1 MIEAW
6 DQDVEQRLSSAV
18 KSKLAG
24 GEHFQQQ
31 EYKKAGEYYIQAL
44 KHLIPILRSTPEER
58 NIADGLMIACYS
70 NLAGGVFCGLFSL
83 VKMCNQLRIYSEI
96 DTIHFTIPFGNS
108 KRTLLEQSY
117 IYPGNKR
124 WIGRRS

>member
-6 DQDVEQRLSSAV
+6 DQDVGQRLSSAV
-18 KSKLAG
+18 KSKIAG

-44 KHLIPILRSTPEER
+44 RHLIPILRSTPEER

-70 NLAGGVFCGLFSL
+70 NLAGVFLLWIILMAEGYLETDDSQ
-83 VKMCNQLRIYSEI
+83 VK
-96 DTIHFTIPFGNS
+96 
-108 KRTLLEQSY
+108 
-117 IYPGNKR
+117 
-124 WIGRRS
+124 W